1 MDRNTLIGLLLMFG
15 IIAGSFYLMKPS
27 DVEIKKEQALQDSL
41 ARVKKG
47 LAPLTDSTKTNG
59 QIVTTQPAQTADSA
73 TLKLPFGATKFGTE
87 KIITLENDK
96 IIAKISS
103 KGGRVKSVQ
112 LKGETN
118 FNGKPLLLFEGDDN
132 KFGLKFNVAGQAINT
147 NDLYFTSEDA
157 DVKITGEDSKSIK
170 LKLNYG
176 ADQYIE
182 YVYTLKGHGYNLGLD
197 INTKGIQNK
206 IDQKSIDLDWETIL
220 LQKEQNIASER
231 QKSTIYYKEGDNV
244 DHLSEAKDEEK
255 ELKEKVVWIAFK
267 QHYFSN
273 ILSSKTG
280 FTSTKVDVKST
291 KEEGVIKLY
300 SSTAQLDYATQRD
313 NNYSLSFFFGPNQYK
328 TLKAEGHD
336 FHKII
341 NMGWGP
347 MRWINQFITVPVF
360 DFLDGFNMSY
370 GIVILILTLLLKL
383 VLSPLTYKSYLSM
396 AKMRVLKPQLDE
408 IKAKVGEDNAV
419 LLQQEQMK
427 LYKTAGVNPLG
438 GCLPLV
444 LQMPFTIA
452 FFYFFPNLFELRGES
467 FLFMK
472 DMSTYDTLFSFAPI
486 FGVLNH
492 VSLMCVLMTLT
503 TLLTTWYNN
512 STSGA
517 TGQMKY
523 IGYIMPLIF
532 FFVLNSFPAGLNYYY
547 FLSAILTFLTQL
559 IIRSMVNDDKILAK
573 LESNKKNPKVQK
585 KSTFQSRMEEAMRQ
599 AQQNKK

>member
-27 DVEIKKEQALQDSL
+27 DVEIKKEQVLQDSL

-47 LAPLTDSTKTNG
+47 LAPLTDSTKAN
-59 QIVTTQPAQTADSA
+59 TQLGATQETKPLDSA
-73 TLKLPFGATKFGTE
+73 ALKLPFGAAKFGTE
-87 KIITLENDK
+87 KIITVENDK

-118 FNGKPLLLFEGDDN
+118 FNGKPLVLFEGDHN
-132 KFGLKFNVAGQAINT
+132 RFGLKFNVTGENINT
-147 NDLYFTSEDA
+147 NDLFFTSEDT
-157 DVKITGEDSKSIK
+157 DVKVTGEDSKSIK
-170 LKLNYG
+170 LQLAYG

-182 YVYTLKGHGYNLGLD
+182 YVYTIKGNGYNLGLD

-206 IDQKSIDLDWETIL
+206 IDQKTIALDWETIL
-220 LQKEQNIASER
+220 LQKEQNIDSER
-231 QKSTIYYKEGDNV
+231 QKSTIYYKEADNV

-255 ELKEKVVWIAFK
+255 ELKEKVEWIAFK

-280 FTSTKVDVKST
+280 FTTADVNVKTTIESD
-291 KEEGVIKLY
+291 VVKLY
-300 SSTAQLDYATQRD
+300 AATARLDYATQKD
-313 NNYSLSFFFGPNQYK
+313 NSYSLNFFFGPNQYK

-360 DFLDGFNMSY
+360 DFLDNFHLSY
-370 GIVILILTLLLKL
+370 GIVILVLTLLLKL

-486 FGVLNH
+486 FGVNH

-512 STSGA
+512 ATSGA

-573 LESNKKNPKVQK
+573 LEDNKKNPKVQK
-585 KSTFQSRMEEAMRQ
+585 KSSFQSRMEEAMRQ

>member
-27 DVEIKKEQALQDSL
+27 EVEIKKEQVLQDSL

-47 LAPLTDSTKTNG
+47 LAPLADSTKAN
-59 QIVTTQPAQTADSA
+59 TQLVAAQAAKPLDSA
-73 TLKLPFGATKFGTE
+73 ALKLPFGATKVGTE
-87 KIITLENDK
+87 KIITVENDK

-112 LKGETN
+112 LKGQTN
-118 FNGKPLLLFEGDDN
+118 FNGKPLVLFEGDHN
-132 KFGLKFNVAGQAINT
+132 RFGLKFNVAGENINT
-147 NDLYFTSEDA
+147 NDLFFTSEDA
-157 DVKITGEDSKSIK
+157 DVKVTGEDSKSIK
-170 LKLNYG
+170 LQLAYG

-182 YVYTLKGHGYNLGLD
+182 YVYTIKGNGYNLGLD

-206 IDQKSIDLDWETIL
+206 IDQKTIALDWETIL
-220 LQKEQNIASER
+220 LQKEQNIDSER
-231 QKSTIYYKEGDNV
+231 QKSTIYFKEAGNV

-255 ELKEKVVWIAFK
+255 ELKEKVEWIAFK

-280 FTSTKVDVKST
+280 FSTADVNVKT
-291 KEEGVIKLY
+291 TIEADVVKLY
-300 SSTAQLDYATQRD
+300 SVTARLDYATQKD
-313 NNYSLSFFFGPNQYK
+313 NSYSLNFFFGPNQYK

-360 DFLDGFNMSY
+360 DFLNNFHLSY
-370 GIVILILTLLLKL
+370 GIVILVLTLLLKL

-472 DMSTYDTLFSFAPI
+472 DMSTYDTLFSFSPI
-486 FGVLNH
+486 FGVNH

-512 STSGA
+512 ATSGA

-573 LESNKKNPKVQK
+573 LEDNKKNPKVQK
-585 KSTFQSRMEEAMRQ
+585 KSSFQSRMEEAMRQ